1 MKLLTLLI
9 AGSLL
14 LQRLRKKEHYHTK
27 CAWEMRISDA
37 GACRVLIE
45 LSSGQ
50 LLFPTNLDKLQSFL
64 TNGRKVTVSYRHD
77 GDFVSPCSGS
87 EPALIESIR

>member
-9 AGSLL
+9 TGSLL
-14 LQRLRKKEHYHTK
+14 FSGCDKKEPIIQNVPGV
-27 CAWEMRISDA
+27 MRISNT

-45 LSSGQ
+45 LNSGKS
-50 LLFPTNLDKLQSFL
+50 LFPTNLDKLQSFL
-64 TNGRKVTVSYRHD
+64 TNGREVTVSYRHD
-77 GDFVSPCSGS
+77 ADFVSPCSGS